1 MVLDNYLQVSFL
13 LFHRQLAV
21 VQSPEFLKLEQA
33 GAAVVVSGATV
44 VVTGATVVVVVVV
57 SGAKWAKYDGVSQVS
72 LNLDSKHTYADND

>member
-1 MVLDNYLQVSFL
+1 MQVPFL

-21 VQSPEFLKLEQA
+21 VQSPGFLKLEQA

-57 SGAKWAKYDGVSQVS
+57 SGAKVRAKSKYDVGILS
-72 LNLDSKHTYADND
+72 

>member
-1 MVLDNYLQVSFL
+1 MQVPFL

-44 VVTGATVVVVVVV
+44 VVSGATVVVVVVV
-57 SGAKWAKYDGVSQVS
+57 SGAKVRAKSKYDVGILS
-72 LNLDSKHTYADND
+72 